1 MCHII
6 ISTLNPLTHG
16 KWAHSWLNRK
26 NVLSPGRD
34 ASSAFHPQTCKPFFL
49 LSLLPHC
56 QGVPL
61 LDKAVSSLVTLETV
75 LSPLPG
81 SGAVQ
86 LFLTLYLMLLSPS
99 RVSLTHCSFQVEFLS
114 VLSIHHLFMLTLF
127 SSVFGD
133 FQHLPLSAIVF
144 PAPTTSSGLSVFLSK
159 FNLDVSSSKCPFL
172 SEDYIRASIT
182 FCLSSFFV
190 PW

>member
-34 ASSAFHPQTCKPFFL
+34 ASSAFHPQTYKPFFL
-49 LSLLPHC
+49 PSLLPHC
-56 QGVPL
+56 QSVPL

-81 SGAVQ
+81 SVAVQ
-86 LFLTLYLMLLSPS
+86 LFSTLYLMLLSPS
-99 RVSLTHCSFQVEFLS
+99 QVSLTHCSFQVEFLS
-114 VLSIHHLFMLTLF
+114 VLSIHPSFHAHSIFLRLWGFSASPSVCNSLPCSHHIIWFICVPIKVQLRCQLFQVPF
-127 SSVFGD
+127 SFWR
-133 FQHLPLSAIVF
+133 L
-144 PAPTTSSGLSVFLSK
+144 
-159 FNLDVSSSKCPFL
+159 
-172 SEDYIRASIT
+172 Y
-182 FCLSSFFV
+182 
-190 PW
+190 